1 MCGRIPVHQTERGTK
16 MTDEQIDK
24 MLEMH
29 RYLMKCEIRQ
39 AFDKVSQNDRAAVL
53 QEQFNDTKWD
63 DFAKWLRIIRDKE

>member
-1 MCGRIPVHQTERGTK
+1 M
-16 MTDEQIDK
+16 MTDEQIDI
-24 MLEMH
+24 MLQMH